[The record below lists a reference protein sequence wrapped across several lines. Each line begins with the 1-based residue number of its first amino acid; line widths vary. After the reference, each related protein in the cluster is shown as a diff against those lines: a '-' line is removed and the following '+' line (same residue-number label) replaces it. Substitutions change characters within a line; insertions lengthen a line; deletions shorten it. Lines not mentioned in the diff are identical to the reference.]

1 MFGLGMP
8 ELMVIAVI
16 ALIIFGPKRLPEM
29 GRSVGSALREFKK
42 GAESITGEVKEIAD
56 VGDIGKDLKSINKEM
71 AETGKAVTESVQN
84 PMTDKTTDKTTD
96 TAEESAE
103 KEPKPTEPVKT
114 EKSAEKE
121 PKSAEPVKST

>member
-8 ELMVIAVI
+8 ELIVIAVI

-42 GAESITGEVKEIAD
+42 GAESITGEVKDIAD

-103 KEPKPTEPVKT
+103 KEPKP
-114 EKSAEKE
+114 
-121 PKSAEPVKST
+121 AEPVKSI

>member
-8 ELMVIAVI
+8 ELIVIAVI

-42 GAESITGEVKEIAD
+42 GAESITGEVKDIAD
-56 VGDIGKDLKSINKEM
+56 VGDIGKDIKSINKEM
-71 AETGKAVTESVQN
+71 SETGKAVTESVQN
-84 PMTDKTTDKTTD
+84 PMTDRTTD
-96 TAEESAE
+96 TA
-103 KEPKPTEPVKT
+103 

-121 PKSAEPVKST
+121 PKSAESVKTEESAEKEPKPAEPVKSI